1 MIRKSMLAAAIL
13 AITAL
18 GGCGVFDE
26 TQKGPLIVGGGNTI
40 SDVPVPAGFKY
51 QEKGSS
57 SIVDIERKY
66 RQAIQVYYGKA
77 ALARVAEFYQEQLPK
92 NKWSPTTM
100 SQQVKQIVVTAS
112 KPNETVTVRAWD
124 DTFFTYI
131 EISLMPATPTTK
143 SK

>member
-1 MIRKSMLAAAIL
+1 
-13 AITAL
+13 
-18 GGCGVFDE
+18 
-26 TQKGPLIVGGGNTI
+26 
-40 SDVPVPAGFKY
+40 
-51 QEKGSS
+51 
-57 SIVDIERKY
+57 
-66 RQAIQVYYGKA
+66 
-77 ALARVAEFYQEQLPK
+77 
-92 NKWSPTTM
+92 M